1 MIPLFVIDQ
10 KHFFRFSKSAATLR
24 YTILDSRITLCNTSS
39 EAGALQSEVHIEIY
53 DSKYMNRTKIVSK
66 SKKFSKSKIF
76 QICSGNHFSPRFMTP
91 CSLLNENIVSVF
103 RSPHLPLDTQFWT
116 RGFPFATRARKR
128 EPCCLQSEVRIEI

>member
-1 MIPLFVIDQ
+1 MFHDQ
-10 KHFFRFSKSAATLR
+10 KHFFGFSKSAATLR
-24 YTILDSRITLCNTSS
+24 YTIWTRGLPCNTSS

-66 SKKFSKSKIF
+66 SKHFSKSKIF

-91 CSLLNENIVSVF
+91 CSLLNENIFSVF

>member
-1 MIPLFVIDQ
+1 MNFILKTLLNRLKTELTPKIFPCQLSYQKLF
-10 KHFFRFSKSAATLR
+10 R
-24 YTILDSRITLCNTSS
+24 
-39 EAGALQSEVHIEIY
+39 QSEVHIEIY

-66 SKKFSKSKIF
+66 SKKISKSKIF

-91 CSLLNENIVSVF
+91 CSLLNENIFSVF
-103 RSPHLPLDTQFWT
+103 RSPHLSLDTQFWT